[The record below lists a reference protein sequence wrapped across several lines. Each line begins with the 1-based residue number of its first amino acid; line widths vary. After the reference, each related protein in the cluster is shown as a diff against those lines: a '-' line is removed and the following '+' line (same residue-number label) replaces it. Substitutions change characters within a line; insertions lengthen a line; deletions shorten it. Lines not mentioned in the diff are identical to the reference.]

1 MTAKKVLSLG
11 QCAADNWSIS
21 RLLSE
26 SLGATVSEAD
36 SFEEALMLLRRD
48 DFPLVLV
55 NRILDANGA
64 SGLDFITQLKADE
77 ALRSVPVM
85 LVSNFADAQRQAVA
99 KGALPGFG
107 KAALHDPATLEGLR
121 AVLEATGEPSAH

>member
-11 QCAADNWSIS
+11 QCAADNWSIA
-21 RLLSE
+21 RLLSD
-26 SLGATVSEAD
+26 SLGASAIEAD

-48 DFPLVLV
+48 DFALVLV
-55 NRILDANGA
+55 NRVLDANGA
-64 SGLDFITQLKADE
+64 SGLDFISQLKADE

-85 LVSNFADAQRQAVA
+85 LVSNYDDAQRQAVS

-107 KAALHDPATLEGLR
+107 KAVLNQSSTLDRLR
-121 AVLEATGEPSAH
+121 SALEATAEPSPH